1 MDDMDSTELKTEKG
15 PVEEEVRQFS
25 VFMENKVGR
34 LLDIVKIFSQARV
47 HVVALSIL
55 DTADAAIVRLVTDD
69 PDRAR
74 ALFQEHGL
82 AFTEVSLVVVE
93 LSSSATDLKAVLTAL
108 LQAECNIHSAY
119 SLLTRPRGKA
129 ALALH
134 VEDSEV
140 ASSVLQAS
148 QFKLLTQRD
157 ISPWSARWI
166 SRTARLS
173 ILASGV
179 LRWPWVLSLVPFGS

>member
-1 MDDMDSTELKTEKG
+1 MDMESNELQTAKG
-15 PVEEEVRQFS
+15 PMGEEVKQFS
-25 VFMENKVGR
+25 VFIENKVGR
-34 LLDIVKIFSQARV
+34 LLDIVKMFAQAQV

-69 PDRAR
+69 PDKAR

-93 LSSSATDLKAVLTAL
+93 LSSSAADLKAVLTAL

-157 ISPWSARWI
+157 ISR
-166 SRTARLS
+166 
-173 ILASGV
+173 
-179 LRWPWVLSLVPFGS
+179 

>member
-1 MDDMDSTELKTEKG
+1 MLTPVMDMDMPELQTAKG
-15 PVEEEVRQFS
+15 PLEDGVRQFS

-34 LLDIVKIFSQARV
+34 LLDIVKIFAQAQI
-47 HVVALSIL
+47 HGVALSIL
-55 DTADAAIVRLVTDD
+55 DTADAVIARLVTDD

-74 ALFQEHGL
+74 TLFQEHGL
-82 AFTEVSLVVVE
+82 AFTEVPLVVVE
-93 LSSSATDLKAVLTAL
+93 LTSSATDLQAVLTAL

-134 VEDSEV
+134 VEDEEV
-140 ASSVLQAS
+140 AGSILQAN

-157 ISPWSARWI
+157 ISR
-166 SRTARLS
+166 
-173 ILASGV
+173 
-179 LRWPWVLSLVPFGS
+179 

>member
-1 MDDMDSTELKTEKG
+1 MDMDTPELQTAKG
-15 PVEEEVRQFS
+15 RQEEEVRQFS

-34 LLDIVKIFSQARV
+34 LLDIVKMFSQAQV

-69 PDRAR
+69 PDKAR
-74 ALFQEHGL
+74 AMFQEHGL
-82 AFTEVSLVVVE
+82 AFTEVTLVVVE
-93 LSSSATDLKAVLTAL
+93 LSSSAADLKAVLTAL

-140 ASSVLQAS
+140 AASVLQAN

-157 ISPWSARWI
+157 ISR
-166 SRTARLS
+166 
-173 ILASGV
+173 
-179 LRWPWVLSLVPFGS
+179 

>member
-1 MDDMDSTELKTEKG
+1 MLAVFMAADATETKIDKNRQ
-15 PVEEEVRQFS
+15 EEVVRQFS

-34 LLDIVKIFSQARV
+34 LLDIVKIFSQAQV

-55 DTADAAIVRLVTDD
+55 DTSDAAIVRLVTDD
-69 PDRAR
+69 PDKAR
-74 ALFQEHGL
+74 VLFQEHGL

-93 LSSSATDLKAVLTAL
+93 LSSSAADLKAVLSAL

-134 VEDSEV
+134 VEDGEV
-140 ASSVLQAS
+140 AATVLQAN

-157 ISPWSARWI
+157 ISR
-166 SRTARLS
+166 
-173 ILASGV
+173 
-179 LRWPWVLSLVPFGS
+179 

>member
-1 MDDMDSTELKTEKG
+1 MDMDTPELQTAKG
-15 PVEEEVRQFS
+15 PQEEEVRQFS

-34 LLDIVKIFSQARV
+34 LLDIVKTFSQAQV

-55 DTADAAIVRLVTDD
+55 DTSDAAIVRLVTDD
-69 PDRAR
+69 PDKAR

-82 AFTEVSLVVVE
+82 AFTEVPLVVVE
-93 LSSSATDLKAVLTAL
+93 LTSSGDDLKAVLSAL

-134 VEDSEV
+134 VEDSEC
-140 ASSVLQAS
+140 ACSVLTAN
-148 QFKLLTQRD
+148 QFRLLTQRD
-157 ISPWSARWI
+157 ISR
-166 SRTARLS
+166 
-173 ILASGV
+173 
-179 LRWPWVLSLVPFGS
+179 

>member
-1 MDDMDSTELKTEKG
+1 MEMDTPELQTSKERQ
-15 PVEEEVRQFS
+15 EEVVQFS

-34 LLDIVKIFSQARV
+34 LLDIVKMFAQAHV

-69 PDRAR
+69 PDKAR
-74 ALFQEHGL
+74 ALFHEHAL
-82 AFTEVSLVVVE
+82 AFTEVQLIVVE
-93 LSSSATDLKAVLTAL
+93 LTSSGDDLKAVLSAL

-134 VEDSEV
+134 VEDREC
-140 ASSVLQAS
+140 ATAVLAAS
-148 QFKLLTQRD
+148 QFRLLTQRD
-157 ISPWSARWI
+157 ISR
-166 SRTARLS
+166 
-173 ILASGV
+173 
-179 LRWPWVLSLVPFGS
+179 

>member
-1 MDDMDSTELKTEKG
+1 MDMDTPELQTAKG
-15 PVEEEVRQFS
+15 RQEEEVTQFS

-34 LLDIVKIFSQARV
+34 LLDIVKMFSQAQV

-55 DTADAAIVRLVTDD
+55 DTADAAIVRLVSDD
-69 PDRAR
+69 PDKAR
-74 ALFQEHGL
+74 TLFQEHGL

-93 LSSSATDLKAVLTAL
+93 LSSSAADLKAVLTAL

-134 VEDSEV
+134 VEDSDV
-140 ASSVLQAS
+140 ACSVLQAN

-157 ISPWSARWI
+157 ISR
-166 SRTARLS
+166 
-173 ILASGV
+173 
-179 LRWPWVLSLVPFGS
+179 

>member
-1 MDDMDSTELKTEKG
+1 MDMDTPELQTAKG
-15 PVEEEVRQFS
+15 PIEDEVRQFS
-25 VFMENKVGR
+25 VFVENKVGR
-34 LLDIVKIFSQARV
+34 LLDIVKIFTQAQI

-69 PDRAR
+69 PDKAR
-74 ALFQEHGL
+74 TLFQEHGL

-93 LSSSATDLKAVLTAL
+93 LTSSATDLQAVLTAL

-140 ASSVLQAS
+140 AGSVLQAS

-157 ISPWSARWI
+157 ISR
-166 SRTARLS
+166 
-173 ILASGV
+173 
-179 LRWPWVLSLVPFGS
+179 

>member
-1 MDDMDSTELKTEKG
+1 MDMETPELQTAKG
-15 PVEEEVRQFS
+15 PQEEDVKQFS

-34 LLDIVKIFSQARV
+34 LLDIVKMFSQAQV
-47 HVVALSIL
+47 HVVALEHSRHGRRRHR
-55 DTADAAIVRLVTDD
+55 AAGDGRSRQG
-69 PDRAR
+69 PH
-74 ALFQEHGL
+74 LFQEHGL

-93 LSSSATDLKAVLTAL
+93 LSSSAADLKAVLTAL

-134 VEDSEV
+134 VEDGDC
-140 ASSVLQAS
+140 ACSVLQAN

-157 ISPWSARWI
+157 ISR
-166 SRTARLS
+166 
-173 ILASGV
+173 
-179 LRWPWVLSLVPFGS
+179 

>member
-1 MDDMDSTELKTEKG
+1 MLGFLMDMDTPELQTAKG
-15 PVEEEVRQFS
+15 RQEEEVRQFS

-34 LLDIVKIFSQARV
+34 LLDIVKVFAQAQV

-69 PDRAR
+69 PDKAR
-74 ALFQEHGL
+74 VLFQEHGL

-93 LSSSATDLKAVLTAL
+93 LSSSAADLKAVLTAL

-134 VEDSEV
+134 VEDSEC
-140 ASSVLQAS
+140 AMEVLQAN

-157 ISPWSARWI
+157 ISR
-166 SRTARLS
+166 
-173 ILASGV
+173 
-179 LRWPWVLSLVPFGS
+179 

>member
-1 MDDMDSTELKTEKG
+1 MDMDTPELATAKG
-15 PVEEEVRQFS
+15 NQSDDVRQFS

-34 LLDIVKIFSQARV
+34 LLDIVKLFAQAQV

-69 PDRAR
+69 PDKAR
-74 ALFQEHGL
+74 VLFQEHG
-82 AFTEVSLVVVE
+82 FSFCEVNLVVVE
-93 LSSSATDLKAVLTAL
+93 LSSSAADLKAVLTAL
-108 LQAECNIHSAY
+108 LQAECNVHSAY

-140 ASSVLQAS
+140 AGSVLQANE
-148 QFKLLTQRD
+148 FKLLTQRD
-157 ISPWSARWI
+157 ISR
-166 SRTARLS
+166 
-173 ILASGV
+173 
-179 LRWPWVLSLVPFGS
+179 

>member
-1 MDDMDSTELKTEKG
+1 MDKSCYGSFMDMDTPELQTAKG
-15 PVEEEVRQFS
+15 RQEDDVRQFS

-34 LLDIVKIFSQARV
+34 LLDIAKMFSQAQV

-55 DTADAAIVRLVTDD
+55 DTADAAIVRLVADD
-69 PDRAR
+69 PDKAR
-74 ALFQEHGL
+74 TFLQEHGL
-82 AFTEVSLVVVE
+82 AFTEVTLVVVE
-93 LSSSATDLKAVLTAL
+93 LKSSAADLQAMLTAL

-134 VEDSEV
+134 VEDGEC
-140 ASSVLQAS
+140 ATNVLQAN

-157 ISPWSARWI
+157 ISR
-166 SRTARLS
+166 
-173 ILASGV
+173 
-179 LRWPWVLSLVPFGS
+179 

>member
-1 MDDMDSTELKTEKG
+1 MESDTPELQTAKG
-15 PVEEEVRQFS
+15 RQEEEVRQFA

-34 LLDIVKIFSQARV
+34 LLDIVKMFSQAQV

-55 DTADAAIVRLVTDD
+55 DTSDAAIVRLVTDD
-69 PDRAR
+69 PDKAR

-93 LSSSATDLKAVLTAL
+93 LSSSAADLKAVLAAL

-134 VEDSEV
+134 VEDAEC
-140 ASSVLQAS
+140 ACSVLEAN
-148 QFKLLTQRD
+148 QFRLLTQRD
-157 ISPWSARWI
+157 ISR
-166 SRTARLS
+166 
-173 ILASGV
+173 
-179 LRWPWVLSLVPFGS
+179 

>member
-1 MDDMDSTELKTEKG
+1 MELASTDLKTEKD
-15 PVEEEVRQFS
+15 PNRDLVTQFS

-34 LLDIVKIFSQARV
+34 LLDIVKMFAQARV

-55 DTADAAIVRLVTDD
+55 DTSDSAIVRLVVDD
-69 PDRAR
+69 PDKAR
-74 ALFQEHGL
+74 ALFGEHAL
-82 AFTEVSLVVVE
+82 AFTEVPLVVVE

-108 LQAECNIHSAY
+108 LQAECNIHSSY
-119 SLLTRPRGKA
+119 SLLIRPRGKA

-140 ASSVLQAS
+140 AGSVLQAN

-157 ISPWSARWI
+157 ISR
-166 SRTARLS
+166 
-173 ILASGV
+173 
-179 LRWPWVLSLVPFGS
+179 

>member
-1 MDDMDSTELKTEKG
+1 MEMDTPELKTAKG
-15 PVEEEVRQFS
+15 PQEEEVRQFS

-34 LLDIVKIFSQARV
+34 LLDIVKMFSQAQV

-69 PDRAR
+69 PDKAR

-93 LSSSATDLKAVLTAL
+93 LSSSAADLKAVLTAL

-134 VEDSEV
+134 VEDHEC
-140 ASSVLQAS
+140 ACSVLQAN

-157 ISPWSARWI
+157 ISR
-166 SRTARLS
+166 
-173 ILASGV
+173 
-179 LRWPWVLSLVPFGS
+179 

>member
-1 MDDMDSTELKTEKG
+1 MLAPRMESTPNELQTERG
-15 PVEEEVRQFS
+15 SLEEEVKQFS

-34 LLDIVKIFSQARV
+34 LLDIVKILSQANI

-55 DTADAAIVRLVTDD
+55 DTADAAIVRLVCDD
-69 PDRAR
+69 PDKAR
-74 ALFQEHGL
+74 ALFTEHAF

-108 LQAECNIHSAY
+108 LQAECNIHSSY

-157 ISPWSARWI
+157 ISR
-166 SRTARLS
+166 
-173 ILASGV
+173 
-179 LRWPWVLSLVPFGS
+179 

>member
-1 MDDMDSTELKTEKG
+1 M
-15 PVEEEVRQFS
+15 
-25 VFMENKVGR
+25 
-34 LLDIVKIFSQARV
+34 
-47 HVVALSIL
+47 
-55 DTADAAIVRLVTDD
+55 TDD
-69 PDRAR
+69 PDKAR
-74 ALFQEHGL
+74 ALFGEHGL

-140 ASSVLQAS
+140 ACSVLQAN

-157 ISPWSARWI
+157 ISR
-166 SRTARLS
+166 
-173 ILASGV
+173 
-179 LRWPWVLSLVPFGS
+179 

>member
-1 MDDMDSTELKTEKG
+1 MEMDTPELQTAKG
-15 PVEEEVRQFS
+15 RQEEEVRQFS

-34 LLDIVKIFSQARV
+34 LLDIVKMFSQAQV

-69 PDRAR
+69 PDKAR

-93 LSSSATDLKAVLTAL
+93 LSSSAADLKAVLAAL

-140 ASSVLQAS
+140 ASSVLQAN

-157 ISPWSARWI
+157 ISR
-166 SRTARLS
+166 
-173 ILASGV
+173 
-179 LRWPWVLSLVPFGS
+179 

>member
-1 MDDMDSTELKTEKG
+1 MLAPTMEMDATELKTAKG
-15 PVEEEVRQFS
+15 PQGDDVKQFS

-34 LLDIVKIFSQARV
+34 LLDIVRVFSQARV

-55 DTADAAIVRLVTDD
+55 DTSDAAIVRLVTDD
-69 PDRAR
+69 PDKAR

-82 AFTEVSLVVVE
+82 AFTEVSLLVVE
-93 LSSSATDLKAVLTAL
+93 LSSSAADLKAVLSAL
-108 LQAECNIHSAY
+108 LQVECNIHSTY

-134 VEDSEV
+134 VEDREC
-140 ASSVLQAS
+140 ATAVLQAN

-157 ISPWSARWI
+157 ISR
-166 SRTARLS
+166 
-173 ILASGV
+173 
-179 LRWPWVLSLVPFGS
+179 

>member
-1 MDDMDSTELKTEKG
+1 MDMESNELQTAKG
-15 PVEEEVRQFS
+15 PVGEEVTQFS

-34 LLDIVKIFSQARV
+34 LLDIVKLFSQAQV

-69 PDRAR
+69 PDKAR

-82 AFTEVSLVVVE
+82 AFTEVTLVVVE
-93 LSSSATDLKAVLTAL
+93 LSSSAADLKAVLTAL

-134 VEDSEV
+134 VEDREC
-140 ASSVLQAS
+140 ATAVLSAN
-148 QFKLLTQRD
+148 QFKMLTQRD
-157 ISPWSARWI
+157 ISR
-166 SRTARLS
+166 
-173 ILASGV
+173 
-179 LRWPWVLSLVPFGS
+179 

>member
-1 MDDMDSTELKTEKG
+1 MCAHFGLPQFLMDMESNEVQTAKG
-15 PVEEEVRQFS
+15 PMGEEVKQFS
-25 VFMENKVGR
+25 VFLENKVGR
-34 LLDIVKIFSQARV
+34 LLDIVKMFDQARI

-74 ALFQEHGL
+74 TLFQEHGL
-82 AFTEVSLVVVE
+82 AFTEVPLVVVE
-93 LSSSATDLKAVLTAL
+93 LSSSAADLKAVLTAL

-134 VEDSEV
+134 VEDGEV
-140 ASSVLQAS
+140 ACSVLQAN
-148 QFKLLTQRD
+148 QFRLLSQRD
-157 ISPWSARWI
+157 ISR
-166 SRTARLS
+166 
-173 ILASGV
+173 
-179 LRWPWVLSLVPFGS
+179 

>member
-1 MDDMDSTELKTEKG
+1 MDMDTPELQTAKG
-15 PVEEEVRQFS
+15 RQEEEVRQFS

-34 LLDIVKIFSQARV
+34 LLDIVKMFAQAQV

-69 PDRAR
+69 PDKAR
-74 ALFQEHGL
+74 AMFQEHGL
-82 AFTEVSLVVVE
+82 AFTEVTLVVVE
-93 LSSSATDLKAVLTAL
+93 LSSSAADLKAVLTAL

-134 VEDSEV
+134 VEDGEV
-140 ASSVLQAS
+140 ATEVLQAN

-157 ISPWSARWI
+157 ISR
-166 SRTARLS
+166 
-173 ILASGV
+173 
-179 LRWPWVLSLVPFGS
+179 

>member
-1 MDDMDSTELKTEKG
+1 MDLESTELKTAKS
-15 PVEEEVRQFS
+15 PQKEEVKQFS

-34 LLDIVKIFSQARV
+34 LHDIVKMFSQHQV

-55 DTADAAIVRLVTDD
+55 DTADAAIVRLVVDD
-69 PDRAR
+69 PDKAR
-74 ALFQEHGL
+74 AIFQEHAL
-82 AFTEVSLVVVE
+82 AFTEVTLVVVE
-93 LSSSATDLKAVLTAL
+93 LSSSAADLKAVLTAL

-134 VEDSEV
+134 VEDREC
-140 ASSVLQAS
+140 AASVLSAN

-157 ISPWSARWI
+157 ISR
-166 SRTARLS
+166 
-173 ILASGV
+173 
-179 LRWPWVLSLVPFGS
+179 

>member
-1 MDDMDSTELKTEKG
+1 MEMESTELKTAKEPQK
-15 PVEEEVRQFS
+15 EEVRQFS

-34 LLDIVKIFSQARV
+34 LLDIVKMFSQAQV

-69 PDRAR
+69 PDKAR
-74 ALFQEHGL
+74 SMFHEHGL
-82 AFTEVSLVVVE
+82 AFTEVTLLVVE
-93 LSSSATDLKAVLTAL
+93 LSSSAADLKAVLTAL

-134 VEDSEV
+134 VEDRDC
-140 ASSVLQAS
+140 ATAVLQAN
-148 QFKLLTQRD
+148 QFRLLTQRD
-157 ISPWSARWI
+157 ISR
-166 SRTARLS
+166 
-173 ILASGV
+173 
-179 LRWPWVLSLVPFGS
+179 